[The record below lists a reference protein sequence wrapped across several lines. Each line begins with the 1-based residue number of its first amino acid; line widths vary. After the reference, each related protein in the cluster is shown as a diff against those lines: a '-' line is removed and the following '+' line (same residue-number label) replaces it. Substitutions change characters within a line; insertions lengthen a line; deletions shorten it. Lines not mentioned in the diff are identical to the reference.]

1 MSNKSILERLLVEI
15 EKYEASS
22 KDRDEFSARFSY
34 AIEALDGIPYSVL
47 QESRDWQYR
56 IEMEGYFD
64 EEGFE
69 SENELV
75 IPKLKNWIGD
85 LIQKYS

>member
-1 MSNKSILERLLVEI
+1 MSNKSILERLLIEI
-15 EKYEASS
+15 EKYEAATE
-22 KDRDEFSARFSY
+22 KRDEFAARFTS
-34 AIEALDGIPYSVL
+34 AIEALEATPYSVL

-69 SENELV
+69 SENEVV
-75 IPKLKNWIGD
+75 IPKLKNWVRD
-85 LIQKYS
+85 LIQKHS

>member
-15 EKYEASS
+15 EKYEVSP
-22 KDRDEFSARFSY
+22 KERDEFSINFIN
-34 AIEALDGIPYSVL
+34 AIEALEAIPYSVL

-56 IEMEGYFD
+56 IEMEGYCD

-69 SENELV
+69 SENEV
-75 IPKLKNWIGD
+75 VTPKLKSWVND

>member
-1 MSNKSILERLLVEI
+1 MSNKSILERLLAEI
-15 EKYEASS
+15 EKYEASPQE
-22 KDRDEFSARFSY
+22 RDEFAAKFTY
-34 AIEALDGIPYSVL
+34 AIEALEAIPYSVI

-64 EEGFE
+64 AEGFE
-69 SENELV
+69 SENEVV
-75 IPKLKNWIGD
+75 IPKLKNWVSD

>member
-15 EKYEASS
+15 EKYEASP
-22 KDRDEFSARFSY
+22 KQRDEFAANFTNS
-34 AIEALDGIPYSVL
+34 IEALEAIPYSVL

-69 SENELV
+69 SETEVV
-75 IPKLKNWIGD
+75 IPKLKNWVNG